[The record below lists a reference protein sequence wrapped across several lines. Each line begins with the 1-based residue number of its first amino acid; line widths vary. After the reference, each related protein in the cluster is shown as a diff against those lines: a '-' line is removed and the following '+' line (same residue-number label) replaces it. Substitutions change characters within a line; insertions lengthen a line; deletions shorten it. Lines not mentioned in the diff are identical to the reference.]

1 MVNDILIKSINSYSC
16 LLYNDYYMVDKLIP
30 YYFLKFLLLEI
41 KNKKI
46 SKYKYIKKLI
56 FNKCYFY
63 ININIILNSKKIY
76 ITLFII
82 I

>member
-1 MVNDILIKSINSYSC
+1 
-16 LLYNDYYMVDKLIP
+16 MVDKLIP

-63 ININIILNSKKIY
+63 ININIILNSKKNLYY
-76 ITLFII
+76 IVYYYII